1 MSGSRTCSHWFWYS
15 FMVSPLVL
23 VIFSMGRG
31 VQYLPSEAKIAYM
44 DALVSGEIPYLV
56 PPMLVPRSGDAVQRF
71 AGTVQGVHLDGQV
84 VHIAQVNLGEHAVQV
99 RVQRLANTVR
109 RGVVA

>member
-1 MSGSRTCSHWFWYS
+1 M
-15 FMVSPLVL
+15 
-23 VIFSMGRG
+23 
-31 VQYLPSEAKIAYM
+31 
-44 DALVSGEIPYLV
+44 
-56 PPMLVPRSGDAVQRF
+56 QRF